1 MLRENRK
8 YRLIGIFSALASGV
22 LFGVS
27 PMFVSIVSQRG
38 VSSYTVCFL
47 RFLISMLLFLACIM
61 IRRIDIRLSVRHL
74 SRLFLASLCNSL
86 TTIALYSCY
95 RYIGIS
101 AGTTIHF
108 SYPILV
114 VLFMTLLLKEK
125 PERKCLSCAITCM
138 IGILFFFEKRS
149 GSAHIEGI
157 VLALSSAFLYSFYL
171 IVIERTGIS
180 EIDPVIM
187 GFYIALFNTVII
199 GTYDLFISHQIS
211 LQMSASSWILCALV
225 SIMTSV
231 FATLCLQIA
240 IRHTSSILF
249 SLLSLSEPISSVLCG
264 FLILH
269 EPFSIRKAIGCMIII
284 ASLLYLIG
292 SDHQEKKTMEDS

>member
-1 MLRENRK
+1 MFNENRK
-8 YRLIGIFSALASGV
+8 QRLIGILCALASGV

-27 PMFVSIVSQRG
+27 PTFVSIVNQRG

-47 RFLISMLLFLACIM
+47 RFLISTLLFLAYIT
-61 IRRIDIRLSVRHL
+61 IRRIDVRLSVRHL

-114 VLFMTLLLKEK
+114 VLFTALLFKEK
-125 PERKCLSCAITCM
+125 PERKCLICTVLCIA
-138 IGILFFFEKRS
+138 GVAFFFEKQS
-149 GSAHIEGI
+149 GTADLNGI
-157 VLALSSAFLYSFYL
+157 ILALSSAFLYSFYL

-180 EIDPVIM
+180 KIDPVVM
-187 GFYIALFNTVII
+187 GFYIALFNMLII
-199 GTYDLFISHQIS
+199 GAYDLFISHQIS
-211 LQMSASSWILCALV
+211 LQISVSSWIFCALV
-225 SIMTSV
+225 SMMTSV

-269 EPFSIRKAIGCMIII
+269 EPFSIRKAIGCVIII

-292 SDHQEKKTMEDS
+292 SDHQGKNVNNNS